1 MVLDEKVKYATA
13 LLLVICLLSGSGCWG
28 RREMEG
34 QAYIL
39 VLGIDLIEQ
48 NKVKIY
54 AQVGLPSAEP
64 GGQGDGPKFQT
75 IVSQGIDVS
84 DALSS
89 MYLENTKRPDLTHLQ
104 AIIFSEKLAR
114 EGLWLVLDVLRR
126 DVSVRS
132 NVPVA
137 VTAEDLEKLLS
148 VEHPLSAQPSLAIAN
163 HFDVA
168 VQRSAMVDIE
178 LMDLVAQLLEPDRE
192 AVLPVIEV
200 SEDRFTLGKTAFFQG
215 DELKKIIDREQ
226 TLGLLLWRNRVR
238 NGVISV
244 PQVGRERVVSFR
256 ILNSKT
262 EVETRWVGERL
273 HVRAY
278 VDMLVDVIEIH
289 GQVQVDLEDLAA
301 DYIVRRMWKV
311 LESAQEEGADF
322 LNIAARFRRSDPRL
336 WKELQPRWA
345 EVLEEADFDLRC
357 RVHIR
362 GQGQVR

>member
-1 MVLDEKVKYATA
+1 MRIKKLKHVLA
-13 LLLVICLLSGSGCWG
+13 LLLICCTLLGSGCWG
-28 RREMEG
+28 RREMET

-39 VLGIDLIEQ
+39 VLGVDLLAP
-48 NKVKIY
+48 NKVRLY
-54 AQVGLPSAEP
+54 AQVGLPRAEP
-64 GGQGDGPKFQT
+64 GGQGEGPMFQT
-75 IVSQGIDVS
+75 ITAEGIDMS
-84 DALSS
+84 DALDN
-89 MYLENTKRPDLTHLQ
+89 MFLENTKRPDLTHLQ
-104 AIIFSEKLAR
+104 AIVFSERLAK
-114 EGLWLVLDVLRR
+114 EGLWHVLDILRR
-126 DVSVRS
+126 DVNVRS
-132 NVPVA
+132 NVRVA

-163 HFDVA
+163 HFEIA
-168 VQRSAMVDIE
+168 AQRSAMVQVE
-178 LMDLVAQLLEPDRE
+178 LMDMVAQLLEPDRE

-200 SEDRFTLGKTAFFQG
+200 KEDKFTLGKTAVFQG
-215 DELKKIIDREQ
+215 DELKKIIDKEQ